1 MTFASLGAELAEL
14 AAYCDSDDANS
25 ADASEGGNSASPSDF
40 AGRYADLESLFGDF
54 DDCPDFGY
62 FDGLLDG
69 ADALVKKL
77 SRGEAPNGDVGE
89 EVPDYANP
97 ALDHFGIVDG
107 YVDDWQGDAAVA
119 FHEQFLAHSTTYT
132 QNQFLVA
139 VTLRGALRCEQ
150 EIWYNARKSVQDVGD
165 KTKAALEDYLDG
177 KPGNVEWAAVIA
189 IVGTVVSSIGG
200 GGLAL
205 LGATTGVFSA
215 ALGQDMSGNTPE
227 KIVQEARDGI
237 TKIKTDIAAEEEKV
251 IKALNESRTYL
262 TANREPEFV
271 GKPGAWDL
279 VDADPGTARSPEVI
293 GGQR

>member
-1 MTFASLGAELAEL
+1 MSFASLGAQIAEL
-14 AAYCDSDDANS
+14 AALCDADDANS
-25 ADASEGGNSASPSDF
+25 ADAAESGSSASPSDF
-40 AGRYADLESLFGDF
+40 AGRYDDLESLFGDF

-62 FDGLLDG
+62 FDELLKG

-89 EVPDYANP
+89 EIPDYANP

-150 EIWYNARKSVQDVGD
+150 EIWYNARQSVQDVGE
-165 KTKAALEDYLDG
+165 KTVDALEDYLDG
-177 KPGNVEWAAVIA
+177 KAGNVEWAAVIA
-189 IVGTVVSSIGG
+189 IIGTVVSSIGG

-215 ALGQDMSGNTPE
+215 ALGQDMSGDTPE
-227 KIVQEARDGI
+227 KIAQEARDGI
-237 TKIKTDIAAEEEKV
+237 KKIKDEIATEEEKV
-251 IKALNESRTYL
+251 IKALDDCRTYL
-262 TANREPEFV
+262 TSNREAEFV

-279 VDADPGTARSPEVI
+279 VDADPSTARSPEVI